1 MGVSRLR
8 ESPPPNTG
16 GPTAS
21 WRGRL
26 TAVRDTSLV
35 VLSQPR
41 PLCRLRPPPQ
51 AQLLWPCSPRAT
63 HPAGE
68 LSLVPLNPS
77 LGCPHAQG
85 GATACSALTPAAPWP
100 PSVRPATCWV
110 HRTPL
115 PTSQGLFHHEL
126 HGTGFDSSKGP
137 NSQSSVAAESWAWKR
152 GAGHRPPAH
161 QPTCRLPPRPASP
174 APRAPPD
181 GAWTQTEDPWRWG
194 WGLGEPHSLD
204 PGQVPVEGLPRP
216 RHPGQGSRSQDPGWV
231 CKVVS
236 GPLRFLERDGVLNLG
251 ERHSSEEP
259 ACRKQGQAQ
268 GI

>member
-1 MGVSRLR
+1 MGVSLPQTQEGALSHRGAG
-8 ESPPPNTG
+8 SPLSRTCPSCSASPVPCVPCCPHP
-16 GPTAS
+16 GPSCCGPAP
-21 WRGRL
+21 RG
-26 TAVRDTSLV
+26 
-35 VLSQPR
+35 
-41 PLCRLRPPPQ
+41 
-51 AQLLWPCSPRAT
+51 AT
-63 HPAGE
+63 HPARE

-110 HRTPL
+110 HQAPTPL

-126 HGTGFDSSKGP
+126 HGTGFDSSAAARRVPTHNQVWPPSPGP
-137 NSQSSVAAESWAWKR
+137 GREEPVTGTS
-152 GAGHRPPAH
+152 PPAGFL
-161 QPTCRLPPRPASP
+161 RVPPPPS
-174 APRAPPD
+174 APPD
-181 GAWTQTEDPWRWG
+181 GAWTQAEDPWRRG
-194 WGLGEPHSLD
+194 WGLGDHHSLD
-204 PGQVPVEGLPRP
+204 PAQVPVEGLPRP
-216 RHPGQGSRSQDPGWV
+216 RHPGQGSRSQDPRWA

-236 GPLRFLERDGVLNLG
+236 GPLKLLERDGVLNLG